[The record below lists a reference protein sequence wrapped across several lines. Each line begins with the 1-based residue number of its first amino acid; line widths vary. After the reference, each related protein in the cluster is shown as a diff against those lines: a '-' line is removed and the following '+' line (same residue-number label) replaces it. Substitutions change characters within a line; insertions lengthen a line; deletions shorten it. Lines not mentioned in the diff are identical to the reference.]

1 MVAVGLASRE
11 VKIRRQ
17 GVGARPPVANL
28 LSGPKMEN
36 RREVAA
42 AALVGTGQPWPC
54 FLVHD

>member
-1 MVAVGLASRE
+1 MVAVGLASQE
-11 VKIRRQ
+11 VEAPHR

-42 AALVGTGQPWPC
+42 LVGTGQPRPC
-54 FLVHD
+54 SLVHD